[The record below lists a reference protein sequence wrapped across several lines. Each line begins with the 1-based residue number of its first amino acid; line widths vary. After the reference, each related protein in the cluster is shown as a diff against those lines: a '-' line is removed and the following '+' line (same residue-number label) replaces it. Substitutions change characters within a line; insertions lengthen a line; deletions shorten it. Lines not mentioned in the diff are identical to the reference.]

1 MANKRTNILDSL
13 KLDQAFRFA
22 QRKMADGFADE
33 AMAIC
38 DDILTK
44 FPQNNR
50 AKELRKELS
59 LANKP
64 SVTAPAEPEK
74 EQLSLLIT
82 KFNSGELEQAADQ
95 AQVLLQEYPL
105 SLTLYNIIG
114 ASNSRLKKY
123 DLAIASYKKAISI
136 RPSYAE
142 AHNNMGIALKESGD
156 LDAAIEAYNQALKS
170 KPDYAE
176 ACYNKGIALQEKRD
190 LSSATE
196 SYQQAININPNYSEA
211 YNNLGNI
218 HQDRGEWED
227 AISNFEMATKINS
240 KYTAA
245 YRNLG
250 LALYRTNHF
259 SAAVESLMRAIEL
272 NPHYTESY
280 FNLGLIYQSMGKS
293 LEAISAFNDALVLN
307 ADHEAARVSKLHQ
320 QSQLCDWSGI
330 SEDSALIPTLGI
342 SDQYVDLLGLFAVED
357 APERHLMRAK
367 VYSKGKY
374 KQKPRPLNAKAVQKP
389 DRIRIGYFSADFR
402 EHPVSFLLARTLEC
416 HNHDKFEI
424 HAYSYGPNDQ
434 SQIRDRITAAVDKF
448 NDVKGWSNLEVVDKV
463 RTDKIDIAIDL
474 TGYTKSNRTELFAYR
489 LAPIQMNYLG
499 FEGTMGADFIDYIVS
514 DHTCI
519 PEEAQ
524 KYYKEKIIYLPNAYM
539 PTDDFEAPFDQN
551 LTRAEFGLPDA
562 ALVFC
567 CFNACYKITSAEF
580 DIWVRVMLKVPGSV
594 LWLRRFNVSAENN
607 LRAEAVK
614 RGLNPD
620 RIVFAD
626 RADSAVH
633 IARHGLADLFLD
645 TFSMNAHATAIDALR
660 GGLPIISKLGKGFMA
675 RVGASF
681 LNALDL
687 PELVAADETDYERLM
702 LDLALNPDRLAHLKA
717 KLEKNCLSAPL
728 FDTQLYTKNFED
740 GLQQAYDLYF
750 REKNPQNIEVGKN
763 VI

>member
-1 MANKRTNILDSL
+1 MSAIKSYELALTFKPDFAAAHYNLGNLHRDNNAR
-13 KLDQAFRFA
+13 DQAIER
-22 QRKMADGFADE
+22 
-33 AMAIC
+33 
-38 DDILTK
+38 
-44 FPQNNR
+44 
-50 AKELRKELS
+50 
-59 LANKP
+59 
-64 SVTAPAEPEK
+64 
-74 EQLSLLIT
+74 
-82 KFNSGELEQAADQ
+82 
-95 AQVLLQEYPL
+95 
-105 SLTLYNIIG
+105 
-114 ASNSRLKKY
+114 Y
-123 DLAIASYKKAISI
+123 DKAILLNDK
-136 RPSYAE
+136 YF
-142 AHNNMGIALKESGD
+142 
-156 LDAAIEAYNQALKS
+156 
-170 KPDYAE
+170 
-176 ACYNKGIALQEKRD
+176 
-190 LSSATE
+190 
-196 SYQQAININPNYSEA
+196 EA
-211 YNNLGNI
+211 YNNLGLILILEKDFEQAKVNFKKAL
-218 HQDRGEWED
+218 E
-227 AISNFEMATKINS
+227 ISP
-240 KYTAA
+240 
-245 YRNLG
+245 
-250 LALYRTNHF
+250 NHEG
-259 SAAVESLMRAIEL
+259 VRE
-272 NPHYTESY
+272 
-280 FNLGLIYQSMGKS
+280 
-293 LEAISAFNDALVLN
+293 
-307 ADHEAARVSKLHQ
+307 SKLMVEG
-320 QSQLCDWSGI
+320 LTCDWSGI
-330 SEDSALIPTLGI
+330 SEDRALIPTLGI
-342 SDQYVDLLGLFAVED
+342 SDQCVDLLGLFAVED

-463 RTDKIDIAIDL
+463 RADKIDIAIDL

>member
-1 MANKRTNILDSL
+1 
-13 KLDQAFRFA
+13 
-22 QRKMADGFADE
+22 
-33 AMAIC
+33 
-38 DDILTK
+38 
-44 FPQNNR
+44 
-50 AKELRKELS
+50 
-59 LANKP
+59 
-64 SVTAPAEPEK
+64 
-74 EQLSLLIT
+74 
-82 KFNSGELEQAADQ
+82 
-95 AQVLLQEYPL
+95 
-105 SLTLYNIIG
+105 
-114 ASNSRLKKY
+114 
-123 DLAIASYKKAISI
+123 
-136 RPSYAE
+136 
-142 AHNNMGIALKESGD
+142 
-156 LDAAIEAYNQALKS
+156 
-170 KPDYAE
+170 
-176 ACYNKGIALQEKRD
+176 
-190 LSSATE
+190 
-196 SYQQAININPNYSEA
+196 
-211 YNNLGNI
+211 
-218 HQDRGEWED
+218 
-227 AISNFEMATKINS
+227 
-240 KYTAA
+240 
-245 YRNLG
+245 
-250 LALYRTNHF
+250 
-259 SAAVESLMRAIEL
+259 
-272 NPHYTESY
+272 
-280 FNLGLIYQSMGKS
+280 
-293 LEAISAFNDALVLN
+293 
-307 ADHEAARVSKLHQ
+307 
-320 QSQLCDWSGI
+320 
-330 SEDSALIPTLGI
+330 
-342 SDQYVDLLGLFAVED
+342 
-357 APERHLMRAK
+357 
-367 VYSKGKY
+367 
-374 KQKPRPLNAKAVQKP
+374 
-389 DRIRIGYFSADFR
+389 
-402 EHPVSFLLARTLEC
+402 
-416 HNHDKFEI
+416 
-424 HAYSYGPNDQ
+424 
-434 SQIRDRITAAVDKF
+434 
-448 NDVKGWSNLEVVDKV
+448 
-463 RTDKIDIAIDL
+463 
-474 TGYTKSNRTELFAYR
+474 
-489 LAPIQMNYLG
+489 MNYLG

-567 CFNACYKITSAEF
+567 CFNTCYKITSAEF

>member
-22 QRKMADGFADE
+22 QRKMADGFANE

-136 RPSYAE
+136 RPGYAE

-227 AISNFEMATKINS
+227 AISNFEMATKINPTFATA
-240 KYTAA
+240 YNNLGAA
-245 YRNLG
+245 YQ
-250 LALYRTNHF
+250 A
-259 SAAVESLMRAIEL
+259 
-272 NPHYTESY
+272 
-280 FNLGLIYQSMGKS
+280 MGKS
-293 LEAISAFNDALVLN
+293 LEAITAFNDALIIK

-320 QSQLCDWSGI
+320 QSKICDWSGI
-330 SEDSALIPTLGI
+330 SEDRALIPTLGM
-342 SDQYVDLLGLFAVED
+342 SAQYVDLLGLFALED

-389 DRIRIGYFSADFR
+389 KRIRIGYFSADFR

-463 RTDKIDIAIDL
+463 RADKIDIAIDL